1 MTDVTSAK
9 VLAAALAFTKKEIK
23 KLREE
28 IEELKQTKQVV
39 TESVSGPQGPQGP
52 KGEKGDAGPDRIV
65 TIESKGPIGP
75 KGEPGRHI
83 SGAYVLENKLHL
95 NFSDGET
102 IDTGPVVG
110 PRGGQ
115 GIPGEKG
122 ERGLIGEQGPQGP
135 KGDMGLQGPIGP
147 RGLLGETG
155 PIGPVG
161 PKGEIGFTGPQGP
174 KGDQGIQ
181 GLLGEQGPVGPI
193 GPEGPQGPKGDKGDT
208 GPMGPAGKDGDT
220 VDLTPFKKEIETD
233 LQSFKDNIS
242 ASVSRRN
249 LAGGGSGGGIGP
261 YPKTTIHSRDIIPEA
276 NSIYSLGTSALRFK
290 DLFLS
295 GNTIALGGAT
305 MGASADGAI
314 ELPKIKVGT
323 AESGFAEIAPAP
335 GGGIA
340 LPEGSQIGSES
351 IAVAVQDEGTEVGNN
366 VSVINFVGSSVAA
379 TGNTSHITVTVSGSG
394 GGSGDVSNAYL
405 TSTFTTNAVFQSAL
419 ANTNL
424 RIDLVNTNLT
434 GTNTALRTLVND
446 RLQVA
451 NAVTALRG
459 LTDVANITPSN
470 GHVLTFISDNT
481 TFTFAEASGGG
492 GGTYSTGTATGD
504 GSDTTFT
511 INSGRSV
518 DDVLVIVNGIVLVPT
533 ADYGISGTT
542 LTFTTAPSDG
552 AEIQFR
558 YLG

>member
-1 MTDVTSAK
+1 MSDVTSAK

-28 IEELKQTKQVV
+28 IEELKQAKQVV

-52 KGEKGDAGPDRIV
+52 QGPKGEKGDPGPDRIV

-155 PIGPVG
+155 PMGPVG

-193 GPEGPQGPKGDKGDT
+193 GPEGPQGPKGDKGDV
-208 GPMGPAGKDGDT
+208 GPMGPAGKDGT
-220 VDLTPFKKEIETD
+220 AVDLAPFKKEIEVD

-249 LAGGGSGGGIGP
+249 MGGGGSGGGEVRLEFLDDVNRDSVKRDNMFIKYDATSG
-261 YPKTTIHSRDIIPEA
+261 KFVGNTASSDSGISNTFTTTVATRDLIPVS
-276 NSIYSLGTSALRFK
+276 NNTFSLGSDTRRYK
-290 DLFLS
+290 DLFLQGS
-295 GNTIALGGAT
+295 TIKLGTANISAT
-305 MGASADGAI
+305 ATGGIAI
-314 ELPKIKVGT
+314 PAIKVGNT
-323 AESGFAEIAPAP
+323 TIEDTSEGIKVPSIKVGNAVLSESGNGKLTLPAGSTIGAEEI
-335 GGGIA
+335 
-340 LPEGSQIGSES
+340 QITVKE
-351 IAVAVQDEGTEVGNN
+351 EGTTVGNN
-366 VSVINFVGSSVAA
+366 VSFIDFVGSNVTA
-379 TGNTSHITVTVSGSG
+379 TGNTSHITVTVS
-394 GGSGDVSNAYL
+394 
-405 TSTFTTNAVFQSAL
+405 
-419 ANTNL
+419 
-424 RIDLVNTNLT
+424 
-434 GTNTALRTLVND
+434 
-446 RLQVA
+446 
-451 NAVTALRG
+451 
-459 LTDVANITPSN
+459 
-470 GHVLTFISDNT
+470 
-481 TFTFAEASGGG
+481 G

-511 INSGRSV
+511 INSGRTV
-518 DDVLVIVNGIVLVPT
+518 NDVLVIVNGIVLVPT
-533 ADYGISGTT
+533 SDYDISGTT
-542 LTFTTAPSDG
+542 LTFTTAPSNG

>member
-161 PKGEIGFTGPQGP
+161 PKGEIGFTGPQGL

-314 ELPKIKVGT
+314 ELPKI
-323 AESGFAEIAPAP
+323 
-335 GGGIA
+335 
-340 LPEGSQIGSES
+340 
-351 IAVAVQDEGTEVGNN
+351 
-366 VSVINFVGSSVAA
+366 
-379 TGNTSHITVTVSGSG
+379 
-394 GGSGDVSNAYL
+394 
-405 TSTFTTNAVFQSAL
+405 
-419 ANTNL
+419 
-424 RIDLVNTNLT
+424 
-434 GTNTALRTLVND
+434 
-446 RLQVA
+446 
-451 NAVTALRG
+451 
-459 LTDVANITPSN
+459 
-470 GHVLTFISDNT
+470 
-481 TFTFAEASGGG
+481 
-492 GGTYSTGTATGD
+492 
-504 GSDTTFT
+504 
-511 INSGRSV
+511 
-518 DDVLVIVNGIVLVPT
+518 
-533 ADYGISGTT
+533 
-542 LTFTTAPSDG
+542 
-552 AEIQFR
+552 
-558 YLG
+558 

>member
-1 MTDVTSAK
+1 MSDVTSAK

-28 IEELKQTKQVV
+28 IEELRQTKQVV
-39 TESVSGPQGPQGP
+39 TESISGPQGLQGP
-52 KGEKGDAGPDRIV
+52 KGPKGDKGDAGPDRIV

-95 NFSDGET
+95 NFSDGEV

-122 ERGLIGEQGPQGP
+122 EKGLIGEQGPQGP

-174 KGDQGIQ
+174 KGDQGIR

-208 GPMGPAGKDGDT
+208 GPMGPAGKDGT
-220 VDLTPFKKEIETD
+220 AVDLAPFKKEIEVD

-249 LAGGGSGGGIGP
+249 ISGGSSGGGEVRLEFLDDVNRDSVKRNNMFIKYDASSG
-261 YPKTTIHSRDIIPEA
+261 KFVGNTASSESGISNTFTTTVATKDIIPVS
-276 NSIYSLGTSALRFK
+276 NNTFSLGSDTKRFK
-290 DLFLS
+290 DLFLQGS
-295 GNTIALGGAT
+295 TIKLGTANISAT
-305 MGASADGAI
+305 ATGGIAI
-314 ELPKIKVGT
+314 PAIKVGNT
-323 AESGFAEIAPAP
+323 TISDTDDGLKVPSIKVGNTVIEDTSTGLKVPSIKVGNAVLSESGNGKLTLPAGSTIGAEEIQ
-335 GGGIA
+335 ITVQE
-340 LPEGSQIGSES
+340 EGS
-351 IAVAVQDEGTEVGNN
+351 TVGNN
-366 VSVINFVGSSVAA
+366 VSFINFVGSNVTAS
-379 TGNTSHITVTVSGSG
+379 GNTSHITVTVS
-394 GGSGDVSNAYL
+394 
-405 TSTFTTNAVFQSAL
+405 
-419 ANTNL
+419 
-424 RIDLVNTNLT
+424 
-434 GTNTALRTLVND
+434 
-446 RLQVA
+446 
-451 NAVTALRG
+451 
-459 LTDVANITPSN
+459 
-470 GHVLTFISDNT
+470 
-481 TFTFAEASGGG
+481 G

-511 INSGRSV
+511 INSGRTV
-518 DDVLVIVNGIVLVPT
+518 NDVLVVVNGIVLVPT

>member
-1 MTDVTSAK
+1 MSDVTSAK

-28 IEELKQTKQVV
+28 IEELRQTKQVV
-39 TESVSGPQGPQGP
+39 TESVSGPQGLQGP
-52 KGEKGDAGPDRIV
+52 KGPKGDKGDAGPDRIV

-208 GPMGPAGKDGDT
+208 GPMGPAGKDGT
-220 VDLTPFKKEIETD
+220 AVDLAPFKKEIEVD

-249 LAGGGSGGGIGP
+249 ISGGSSGGGEVRLEFLDDVNRDSVKRNNMFIKYDASSG
-261 YPKTTIHSRDIIPEA
+261 KFVGNTASSESGISNTFTTTVATKDIIPVS
-276 NSIYSLGTSALRFK
+276 NNTFSLGSDTKRFK
-290 DLFLS
+290 DLFLQGS
-295 GNTIALGGAT
+295 TIKLGTANISAT
-305 MGASADGAI
+305 ATGGIAI
-314 ELPKIKVGT
+314 PAIKVGNT
-323 AESGFAEIAPAP
+323 TISDTDDGLKVPSIKVGNTVIEDTSTGLKVPSIKVGNAVLSESGNGKLTLPAGSTIGAEEIQ
-335 GGGIA
+335 ITVQE
-340 LPEGSQIGSES
+340 EGS
-351 IAVAVQDEGTEVGNN
+351 TVGNN
-366 VSVINFVGSSVAA
+366 VSFINFVGSNVTAS
-379 TGNTSHITVTVSGSG
+379 GNTSHITVTVS
-394 GGSGDVSNAYL
+394 
-405 TSTFTTNAVFQSAL
+405 
-419 ANTNL
+419 
-424 RIDLVNTNLT
+424 
-434 GTNTALRTLVND
+434 
-446 RLQVA
+446 
-451 NAVTALRG
+451 
-459 LTDVANITPSN
+459 
-470 GHVLTFISDNT
+470 
-481 TFTFAEASGGG
+481 G

-511 INSGRSV
+511 INSGRTV
-518 DDVLVIVNGIVLVPT
+518 NDVLVVVNGIVLVPT

>member
-1 MTDVTSAK
+1 MSDVTSAK

-28 IEELKQTKQVV
+28 IEELRQTKQVV
-39 TESVSGPQGPQGP
+39 TESVSGPQGLQGP
-52 KGEKGDAGPDRIV
+52 KGPKGDKGDAGPDRIV

-95 NFSDGET
+95 NFSDGEV

-122 ERGLIGEQGPQGP
+122 EKGLIGEQGPQGP

-208 GPMGPAGKDGDT
+208 GPIGPAGKDGT
-220 VDLTPFKKEIETD
+220 AVDLAPFKKEIEVD

-249 LAGGGSGGGIGP
+249 IGGGSGGGEVRLEFLDDVNRDSVKRNNMFIKYDASSG
-261 YPKTTIHSRDIIPEA
+261 KFVGNTASSESGISNTFTTTVATKDIIPVS
-276 NSIYSLGTSALRFK
+276 NNTFSLGSDTKRFK
-290 DLFLS
+290 DLFLQGS
-295 GNTIALGGAT
+295 TIKLGTANISAT
-305 MGASADGAI
+305 ATGGIAI
-314 ELPKIKVGT
+314 PAIKVGNT
-323 AESGFAEIAPAP
+323 TISDTDDGLKVPSIKVGNTVIEDTSTGLKVPSIKVGNAVLSESGNGKLTLPAGSTIGAEEIQ
-335 GGGIA
+335 ITVQE
-340 LPEGSQIGSES
+340 EGS
-351 IAVAVQDEGTEVGNN
+351 TVGNN
-366 VSVINFVGSSVAA
+366 VSFINFVGSNVTAS
-379 TGNTSHITVTVSGSG
+379 GNTSHITVTVS
-394 GGSGDVSNAYL
+394 
-405 TSTFTTNAVFQSAL
+405 
-419 ANTNL
+419 
-424 RIDLVNTNLT
+424 
-434 GTNTALRTLVND
+434 
-446 RLQVA
+446 
-451 NAVTALRG
+451 
-459 LTDVANITPSN
+459 
-470 GHVLTFISDNT
+470 
-481 TFTFAEASGGG
+481 G

-511 INSGRSV
+511 INSGRTV
-518 DDVLVIVNGIVLVPT
+518 NDVLVVVNGIVLVPT